1 MGVSSR
7 PSCRNWCRRSAMD
20 VSFYYAQVNVMD
32 MQLLFIIP
40 NIDQCAKIACLWAYL
55 FLSLSLSFSRTFS
68 TLPYCIHRI
77 GESFG
82 VEVNFDPKPQ
92 KGDWNGAG
100 CHTNFCI
107 KPFHEDGGYESV
119 VKAIKRLEK
128 KHLEHI
134 KVYGE
139 GNERRLTGRH
149 ETAPIDKFSWGV
161 AHRGASIR
169 VPR

>member
-1 MGVSSR
+1 MPPTSYGCLVLLCTGILLNGYAAALYYPKHWSVCMPLSVS
-7 PSCRNWCRRSAMD
+7 
-20 VSFYYAQVNVMD
+20 
-32 MQLLFIIP
+32 
-40 NIDQCAKIACLWAYL
+40 
-55 FLSLSLSFSRTFS
+55 LSLSLSLTFS
-68 TLPYCIHRI
+68 TLPYCTHRI